1 MNSIHELLETALKRR
16 ASDLVLKAG
25 APPTMRVDGRME
37 RTDLPELTPEDTREL
52 AYSILYSA
60 SRDYLLQFPE
70 SLQSGADGDVV
81 DAEDAMRKL
90 QAHMELDVV
99 FTIPKLARIRA
110 NLFLQ
115 RAMIGAALRIIPLH
129 PYTIDEL
136 SLPPVLKDMA
146 MQPQGLIII
155 TGPTGSGKTTTMAA
169 IVEEINRRRPCN
181 IFTVEEPIEYI
192 FTDKKSVIH
201 QREVGSDT
209 ESFASALR
217 SVTRQTPD
225 VIVIGEM
232 RDAETMDVAMT
243 ASEIGHLVI
252 TTLHT
257 VSAAATVD
265 RIVNSFPQ
273 HLQRQVSAQLA
284 ASLLCITS
292 QRLVHKASGPG
303 RLPAVEVLTNSP
315 TVRKEI
321 EEGDSGEL
329 YASIRDGKHF
339 GMNTMNQALE
349 RLYAA
354 KLITSDEA
362 MLYAGNPLEMK
373 QLLRKT

>member
-1 MNSIHELLETALKRR
+1 
-16 ASDLVLKAG
+16 
-25 APPTMRVDGRME
+25 
-37 RTDLPELTPEDTREL
+37 
-52 AYSILYSA
+52 
-60 SRDYLLQFPE
+60 
-70 SLQSGADGDVV
+70 
-81 DAEDAMRKL
+81 
-90 QAHMELDVV
+90 
-99 FTIPKLARIRA
+99 
-110 NLFLQ
+110 
-115 RAMIGAALRIIPLH
+115 
-129 PYTIDEL
+129 
-136 SLPPVLKDMA
+136 
-146 MQPQGLIII
+146 MQPQGLIVI
-155 TGPTGSGKTTTMAA
+155 TGPTGSGKTTTLAA

-209 ESFASALR
+209 DSFASALR

-232 RDAETMDVAMT
+232 RDVETMDVAMT

-257 VSAAATVD
+257 VSAPATID

-273 HLQRQVSAQLA
+273 HMRRQVSAQLA
-284 ASLLCITS
+284 ASLLCVTS

-321 EEGDSGEL
+321 EDGDSGEL
-329 YASIRDGKHF
+329 YASIRDGQHF

-354 KLITSDEA
+354 KQITYDVA
-362 MLYAGNPLEMK
+362 MLNAGNGPELK
-373 QLLRKT
+373 QMLRKS